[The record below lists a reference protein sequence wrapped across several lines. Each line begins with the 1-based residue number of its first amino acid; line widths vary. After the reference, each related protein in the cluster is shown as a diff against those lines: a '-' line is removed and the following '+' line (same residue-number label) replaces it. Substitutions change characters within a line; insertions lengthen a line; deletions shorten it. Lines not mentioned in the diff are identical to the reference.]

1 MTTLA
6 KLTMTTLLLTA
17 SMTTT
22 ATEIDDSILQDV
34 KSKISQAIS
43 ESIKANIEELRIETK
58 QSLQAAFQAEN
69 TNKKDEKEKRND

>member
-22 ATEIDDSILQDV
+22 AAEIDASILQDV
-34 KSKISQAIS
+34 KAKVTQAIS
-43 ESIKANIEELRIETK
+43 ESIKANLEALKMETK
-58 QSLQAAFQAEN
+58 QSLQAAFQDNNNNEEE
-69 TNKKDEKEKRND
+69 KKDKPND

>member
-58 QSLQAAFQAEN
+58 QSLQTAFQAEN

>member
-58 QSLQAAFQAEN
+58 QSLQAAFQSEN